1 MRTASLSRTFV
12 LLLFSMGI
20 CLASCV
26 LSAAPGNATPSQGLP
41 STYADFKERCRTAA
55 VTPEGAVK
63 MYFDAVFCYL
73 DPARRAE
80 ASKMLRYIMHTDANW
95 EGNQRHV
102 TFLRRLKDPSLHYI
116 FRSFAAGTSPANGYR
131 MSPDA
136 YRLVFTRKDRQ
147 QDYIRVFLRSSGADS
162 DRRVWVKQYPDGF
175 WYVIN
180 NADTYAKVRDPAVSD
195 VSNSHDAD
203 FDVAVPAP
211 QAQPAEVPAPAA
223 TRPESAGNA
232 APPEMRLQS
241 SERSAAPAQ
250 PTPTETAV
258 PPATQPQPA
267 ENASSAV
274 VRPQPEEHA
283 APATVQPQSVE
294 ATSPPVAPPA
304 EGGEA
309 EMSIW

>member
-1 MRTASLSRTFV
+1 
-12 LLLFSMGI
+12 
-20 CLASCV
+20 
-26 LSAAPGNATPSQGLP
+26 
-41 STYADFKERCRTAA
+41 
-55 VTPEGAVK
+55 

-116 FRSFAAGTSPANGYR
+116 FRSFAAGTSPENGYR

-136 YRLVFTRKDRQ
+136 YQLVFTRKDRQ

-223 TRPESAGNA
+223 TRPESAGDA
-232 APPEMRLQS
+232 APQEAQPHS

-250 PTPTETAV
+250 PAAEAV
-258 PPATQPQPA
+258 SPPAAQ
-267 ENASSAV
+267 
-274 VRPQPEEHA
+274 PQPEENA
-283 APATVQPQSVE
+283 APATAQPQSVE
-294 ATSPPVAPPA
+294 STSPPAAQPA
-304 EGGEA
+304 ENGE
-309 EMSIW
+309 SDVSTW

>member
-1 MRTASLSRTFV
+1 MRTASLSRTFA
-12 LLLFSMGI
+12 LLLLSAGI

-26 LSAAPGNATPSQGLP
+26 HSSPPCNAAPSQGLP
-41 STYADFKERCRTAA
+41 STYADFKERCRTSA

-73 DPARRAE
+73 DPALRAE

-116 FRSFAAGTSPANGYR
+116 FRSFAAGTSPDNGYR

-147 QDYIRVFLRSSGADS
+147 QDYTRVFLRSSGADS

-180 NADTYAKVRDPAVSD
+180 NADTYAKVRAPAVSGE
-195 VSNSHDAD
+195 SNSHDAD
-203 FDVAVPAP
+203 FDVAAPVP
-211 QAQPAEVPAPAA
+211 QAQPAEASAPAA
-223 TRPESAGNA
+223 TQPESAESV
-232 APPEMRLQS
+232 APLEARPQS
-241 SERSAAPAQ
+241 SERSAALAQ
-250 PTPTETAV
+250 PE
-258 PPATQPQPA
+258 PAEAACSPAAQPLPA
-267 ENASSAV
+267 ENAPSAAV
-274 VRPQPEEHA
+274 QPQPEEHA
-283 APATVQPQSVE
+283 APATAQPQSVE
-294 ATSPPVAPPA
+294 ATSPPAAPPA
-304 EGGEA
+304 EGGEV
-309 EMSIW
+309 EMSTW

>member
-1 MRTASLSRTFV
+1 MRTASLFRTIA
-12 LLLFSMGI
+12 LLLLSAGI
-20 CLASCV
+20 CLASCA
-26 LSAAPGNATPSQGLP
+26 LSVAPGHAAPSQGLP
-41 STYADFKERCRTAA
+41 SNYADFKERCRRAA

-116 FRSFAAGTSPANGYR
+116 FRSFAAGTSPENGYR

-147 QDYIRVFLRSSGADS
+147 QDYTRVFLRSSGADS

-180 NADTYAKVRDPAVSD
+180 NADTYAKVRDPAVSGMG
-195 VSNSHDAD
+195 NSHDAD
-203 FDVAVPAP
+203 FDVAAPAP
-211 QAQPAEVPAPAA
+211 QAPPAEVSAPAA
-223 TRPESAGNA
+223 TRPEPAESV
-232 APPEMRLQS
+232 APPEAQPQS
-241 SERSAAPAQ
+241 SERSAAPAR
-250 PTPTETAV
+250 PAPAETAG
-258 PPATQPQPA
+258 PSAAQPQPA
-267 ENASSAV
+267 ENVSSATV
-274 VRPQPEEHA
+274 QPQPKEYA
-283 APATVQPQSVE
+283 APATAQPQSVE
-294 ATSPPVAPPA
+294 ATPPPVAPPA

-309 EMSIW
+309 EMSTW

>member
-1 MRTASLSRTFV
+1 MRTASFFRTFA

-20 CLASCV
+20 CLASFA
-26 LSAAPGNATPSQGLP
+26 LSAAPGNAAPSQGLP
-41 STYADFKERCRTAA
+41 STYADFKKRCHAAA

-73 DPARRAE
+73 NPARRAE

-195 VSNSHDAD
+195 ASNSHDAD

-211 QAQPAEVPAPAA
+211 QAQPAEVSAPAA
-223 TRPESAGNA
+223 TRPESAGNT
-232 APPEMRLQS
+232 APQEAQPQS

-250 PTPTETAV
+250 PAAEAV
-258 PPATQPQPA
+258 SPPAAQ
-267 ENASSAV
+267 
-274 VRPQPEEHA
+274 PQPEENA
-283 APATVQPQSVE
+283 APATAQPQSVE
-294 ATSPPVAPPA
+294 ATSSPAAPPA
-304 EGGEA
+304 EGGEV
-309 EMSIW
+309 EMSTW

>member
-1 MRTASLSRTFV
+1 MRTASLFRTIA
-12 LLLFSMGI
+12 LLLLSAGI
-20 CLASCV
+20 CLASCA
-26 LSAAPGNATPSQGLP
+26 LSVAPGHAAPSQGLP
-41 STYADFKERCRTAA
+41 SNYADFKERCRRAA

-116 FRSFAAGTSPANGYR
+116 FRSFAAGTSPENGYR

-147 QDYIRVFLRSSGADS
+147 QDYTRVFLRSSGADS

-180 NADTYAKVRDPAVSD
+180 NADTYAKVRDPAVSGMG
-195 VSNSHDAD
+195 NSHDAD
-203 FDVAVPAP
+203 FDVTAPAP
-211 QAQPAEVPAPAA
+211 QAPPAEVSAPVA
-223 TRPESAGNA
+223 TRPEPAESV
-232 APPEMRLQS
+232 APPEAQPQS
-241 SERSAAPAQ
+241 SERSAAPA
-250 PTPTETAV
+250 
-258 PPATQPQPA
+258 
-267 ENASSAV
+267 
-274 VRPQPEEHA
+274 RPQHSRSLRKMPLLRRYSHSPWKLPCLRWPRLRKA
-283 APATVQPQSVE
+283 ARRRC
-294 ATSPPVAPPA
+294 PP
-304 EGGEA
+304 GSMGKRR
-309 EMSIW
+309 

>member
-1 MRTASLSRTFV
+1 MRTASLSRTFA

-20 CLASCV
+20 CLASFA
-26 LSAAPGNATPSQGLP
+26 LSAAPGNAAPSQGLP

-80 ASKMLRYIMHTDANW
+80 ASKMLCYIMHTDANW

-116 FRSFAAGTSPANGYR
+116 FRSFAAGTSPENGYR

-136 YRLVFTRKDRQ
+136 YQLVFTRKDRQ

-162 DRRVWVKQYPDGF
+162 DCRVWVKQYPDGF

-195 VSNSHDAD
+195 VGNSHDAD
-203 FDVAVPAP
+203 FDVAAPAP
-211 QAQPAEVPAPAA
+211 QTQPAEVPAPAA
-223 TRPESAGNA
+223 TRPEPAESV
-232 APPEMRLQS
+232 APPETRLQS
-241 SERSAAPAQ
+241 SERSAAPAR
-250 PTPTETAV
+250 PAPAETAG
-258 PPATQPQPA
+258 PSAAQPQP
-267 ENASSAV
+267 EKN
-274 VRPQPEEHA
+274 A
-283 APATVQPQSVE
+283 APATAQPQSVE
-294 ATSPPVAPPA
+294 STSPPKAQPA
-304 EGGEA
+304 ENGE
-309 EMSIW
+309 SDVSTW

>member
-1 MRTASLSRTFV
+1 MRTASLSRTFA

-26 LSAAPGNATPSQGLP
+26 LSAAPGNAAPSQGLP

-116 FRSFAAGTSPANGYR
+116 FRSFAAGTSPDNGYR
-131 MSPDA
+131 MSPDD
-136 YRLVFTRKDRQ
+136 YRLVFTRKERQ
-147 QDYIRVFLRSSGADS
+147 QDYTRVFLRSSGADS

-180 NADTYAKVRDPAVSD
+180 NADTYAKVRDPAVSNA
-195 VSNSHDAD
+195 SNSHDAD
-203 FDVAVPAP
+203 FDVTAPMP
-211 QAQPAEVPAPAA
+211 QAQPAEASAPAVI
-223 TRPESAGNA
+223 RPGSAENV
-232 APPEMRLQS
+232 APPEAQPQA

-250 PTPTETAV
+250 PEPAEAV
-258 PPATQPQPA
+258 SPPAAQPLPA
-267 ENASSAV
+267 ENAPSAAV
-274 VRPQPEEHA
+274 QPQPEEHA
-283 APATVQPQSVE
+283 APATAQPQSVE
-294 ATSPPVAPPA
+294 ATSPPAAPSA
-304 EGGEA
+304 EGGEM
-309 EMSIW
+309 EMSTW

>member
-1 MRTASLSRTFV
+1 MRTASLSRTFA
-12 LLLFSMGI
+12 LLLCSMGI

-26 LSAAPGNATPSQGLP
+26 LSAAPGNAAPSQGLP

-73 DPARRAE
+73 APARRAE

-116 FRSFAAGTSPANGYR
+116 FRSFAAGTSPDNGYR

-136 YRLVFTRKDRQ
+136 YQLVFTRKDRQ
-147 QDYIRVFLRSSGADS
+147 QDYTRVFLRSSGADS

-195 VSNSHDAD
+195 VSSSHDAD
-203 FDVAVPAP
+203 FDVAAPAP
-211 QAQPAEVPAPAA
+211 QARPAA
-223 TRPESAGNA
+223 TRPESAESV
-232 APPEMRLQS
+232 APPETRPQS
-241 SERSAAPAQ
+241 SERSAALAQ
-250 PTPTETAV
+250 PE
-258 PPATQPQPA
+258 PA
-267 ENASSAV
+267 EAADSPAAQALPAKNAPSAAV
-274 VRPQPEEHA
+274 QPQPEEHA
-283 APATVQPQSVE
+283 APATAQPQSVE
-294 ATSPPVAPPA
+294 ATSPPAAPPA
-304 EGGEA
+304 EGGEV
-309 EMSIW
+309 EMSTW

>member
-1 MRTASLSRTFV
+1 MRTASLSRTFA

-136 YRLVFTRKDRQ
+136 YQLVFTRKDRQ

-180 NADTYAKVRDPAVSD
+180 NADTYAKVRDPG
-195 VSNSHDAD
+195 HLCQG
-203 FDVAVPAP
+203 P
-211 QAQPAEVPAPAA
+211 
-223 TRPESAGNA
+223 
-232 APPEMRLQS
+232 
-241 SERSAAPAQ
+241 
-250 PTPTETAV
+250 
-258 PPATQPQPA
+258 
-267 ENASSAV
+267 
-274 VRPQPEEHA
+274 
-283 APATVQPQSVE
+283 
-294 ATSPPVAPPA
+294 
-304 EGGEA
+304 
-309 EMSIW
+309 

>member
-1 MRTASLSRTFV
+1 MRTASLFRTFA

-20 CLASCV
+20 CLASCA
-26 LSAAPGNATPSQGLP
+26 LSAAPCNAAPSQGLP
-41 STYADFKERCRTAA
+41 STYADFKERCRAAA

-116 FRSFAAGTSPANGYR
+116 FRSFAAGTSPENGYR

-136 YRLVFTRKDRQ
+136 YQLVFTRKDRQ

-223 TRPESAGNA
+223 TRPESAGDA
-232 APPEMRLQS
+232 APQEAQPHS

-250 PTPTETAV
+250 PAAEAV
-258 PPATQPQPA
+258 SPPAAQ
-267 ENASSAV
+267 
-274 VRPQPEEHA
+274 PQPEENA
-283 APATVQPQSVE
+283 APATAQPQSVE
-294 ATSPPVAPPA
+294 STSPPAAQPA
-304 EGGEA
+304 ENGE
-309 EMSIW
+309 SDVSTW

>member
-1 MRTASLSRTFV
+1 MRTASLFRTIA
-12 LLLFSMGI
+12 LLLLSAGI
-20 CLASCV
+20 CLASCA
-26 LSAAPGNATPSQGLP
+26 LSVAPGHAAPSQGLP
-41 STYADFKERCRTAA
+41 SNYADFKERCRRAA

-116 FRSFAAGTSPANGYR
+116 FRSFAAGTSPENGYR

-147 QDYIRVFLRSSGADS
+147 QDYTRVFLRSSGADS

-180 NADTYAKVRDPAVSD
+180 NADTYAKVRDPAVSGMG
-195 VSNSHDAD
+195 NSHDAD
-203 FDVAVPAP
+203 FDVTAPAP
-211 QAQPAEVPAPAA
+211 QAPPAEVSAPVA
-223 TRPESAGNA
+223 TRPEPAESV
-232 APPEMRLQS
+232 APPEAQPQS
-241 SERSAAPAQ
+241 SERSAALAQ
-250 PTPTETAV
+250 PE
-258 PPATQPQPA
+258 PAEAACSPAAQPLPA
-267 ENASSAV
+267 ENAPSAAV
-274 VRPQPEEHA
+274 QPQPEEHA
-283 APATVQPQSVE
+283 TPATAQPQSVK
-294 ATSPPVAPPA
+294 ATSPPAAPPA
-304 EGGEA
+304 EGGEV
-309 EMSIW
+309 EMSTW

>member
-1 MRTASLSRTFV
+1 MRTASLFRTIA
-12 LLLFSMGI
+12 LLLLSAGI
-20 CLASCV
+20 CLASCA
-26 LSAAPGNATPSQGLP
+26 LSVAPGHAAPSQGLP
-41 STYADFKERCRTAA
+41 SNYADFKERCRRAA

-131 MSPDA
+131 MSPDD

-203 FDVAVPAP
+203 FDVAAPAP
-211 QAQPAEVPAPAA
+211 QAQPAEASAPAA
-223 TRPESAGNA
+223 TRPGSAESV
-232 APPEMRLQS
+232 APPETRPQS
-241 SERSAAPAQ
+241 SERSAALAQ
-250 PTPTETAV
+250 PE
-258 PPATQPQPA
+258 PAEAACSPAAQPLPA
-267 ENASSAV
+267 ENAPSAAV
-274 VRPQPEEHA
+274 QPQPEEHA
-283 APATVQPQSVE
+283 TPATAQPQSVE
-294 ATSPPVAPPA
+294 ATSPPAAPPA
-304 EGGEA
+304 EGGEV
-309 EMSIW
+309 EMSTW

>member
-1 MRTASLSRTFV
+1 MRTASLFRTFA

-20 CLASCV
+20 CLASCA
-26 LSAAPGNATPSQGLP
+26 LSAAPCNAAPSQGLP
-41 STYADFKERCRTAA
+41 STYADFKERCRAAA

-116 FRSFAAGTSPANGYR
+116 FRSFAAGTSPENGYR

-136 YRLVFTRKDRQ
+136 YQLVFTRKDRQ

-223 TRPESAGNA
+223 TRPESAGDA
-232 APPEMRLQS
+232 APQEAQPHS

-250 PTPTETAV
+250 PAAEPFYMRL
-258 PPATQPQPA
+258 PPLYFN
-267 ENASSAV
+267 EL
-274 VRPQPEEHA
+274 
-283 APATVQPQSVE
+283 
-294 ATSPPVAPPA
+294 
-304 EGGEA
+304 
-309 EMSIW
+309 

>member
-1 MRTASLSRTFV
+1 MRTASLFRTIA
-12 LLLFSMGI
+12 LLLLSAGI
-20 CLASCV
+20 CLASCA
-26 LSAAPGNATPSQGLP
+26 LSVAPGHAAPSQGLP
-41 STYADFKERCRTAA
+41 SNYADFKERCRRAA

-116 FRSFAAGTSPANGYR
+116 FRSFAAGTSPENGYR

-136 YRLVFTRKDRQ
+136 YQLVFTRKDRQ
-147 QDYIRVFLRSSGADS
+147 QDYTRVFLRSSGADS

-180 NADTYAKVRDPAVSD
+180 NADTYAKVRDPAVSGM
-195 VSNSHDAD
+195 SNSHDAD
-203 FDVAVPAP
+203 FDVAAPAP
-211 QAQPAEVPAPAA
+211 QAPPAEVSAPAA
-223 TRPESAGNA
+223 TRPEPAESV
-232 APPEMRLQS
+232 APPEAQPQS
-241 SERSAAPAQ
+241 SERSAAPAR
-250 PTPTETAV
+250 PAPAETAG
-258 PPATQPQPA
+258 PSAAQPQPA
-267 ENASSAV
+267 ENASSAA
-274 VRPQPEEHA
+274 ENA
-283 APATVQPQSVE
+283 SSATVQPQPKEVE

-309 EMSIW
+309 EMSTW